1 MWTSVV
7 SNGLWSSRGQTSLR
21 SKWIP
26 LPCRSPIITIK
37 LFILTTLNVGVIEL
51 RAIETISSFP
61 NIGMHSIVWKVSH
74 TEVTSVLRFAFC
86 KNTLGFYRLYVKKN
100 VRWIDALRFRHQECL
115 SEVALC
121 EALFNF
127 SGLDIFRVYSCISIS
142 QWSSAIP
149 SNF

>member
-1 MWTSVV
+1 MWTSVL
-7 SNGLWSSRGQTSLR
+7 SNGLRSSRGQTSLR

-37 LFILTTLNVGVIEL
+37 LFILTTLNIGVIEL
-51 RAIETISSFP
+51 RAIKTISSFP
-61 NIGMHSIVWKVSH
+61 NISMHSIVWKVSY
-74 TEVTSVLRFAFC
+74 TEVTRVLLFGFC
-86 KNTLGFYRLYVKKN
+86 KHALGFYRVYVKKN
-100 VRWIDALRFRHQECL
+100 VRWMDALRFRQQECL

-127 SGLDIFRVYSCISIS
+127 STLDIFRVCSCISIS